1 VATMRSRCHSGYFP
15 KGQYR
20 ADGPLWCPTH
30 TWICGYL
37 GAFSMSL
44 QPWGGRAAEDPDRPT
59 SHSSLNLVQRAE
71 VLALADLDKPLHV
84 ATLAHTLAVSERTL
98 RKAFKNAYGLSP
110 CRHLRM
116 LRLSR
121 VRRALLSAHDHV
133 VTVTKIATE
142 FGFAELGRFSVEYR
156 KVFGE
161 SPSVTLRRASRRY
174 EKPNCRDNDLRGI
187 GRLFEDGAYPLVP
200 GTPNALSTSANK
212 ELASRGFRKKAARPA
227 LSCSFKAVSP

>member
-1 VATMRSRCHSGYFP
+1 
-15 KGQYR
+15 
-20 ADGPLWCPTH
+20 
-30 TWICGYL
+30 
-37 GAFSMSL
+37 MSL
-44 QPWGGRAAEDPDRPT
+44 QPWGARVAEEPDGRV

-71 VLALADLDKPLHV
+71 VLALADLDKSLHV

-98 RKAFKNAYGLSP
+98 RKAFKNTYGLSP

-121 VRRALLSAHDHV
+121 VRRALLSAHDQV
-133 VTVTKIATE
+133 VTVTEIATE

-161 SPSVTLRRASRRY
+161 SPSVTLRRSSRRY
-174 EKPNCRDNDLRGI
+174 EKPNCRGNDLRGI
-187 GRLFEDGAYPLVP
+187 GLLLEGDAYPLVP

-212 ELASRGFRKKAARPA
+212 ELASRGFRKKATRPA
-227 LSCSFKAVSP
+227 FSCSFKAVSP